1 MHISTQYHFFC
12 IGTLIRMDVVP
23 DRGLLDFIDGL
34 DVKEKDTS
42 LNTKVCDKE
51 EEKEEETDVWQDIA
65 YALNNWRQ
73 RILDT
78 ECRHATSENF
88 RETIEESLRRH
99 LTGGCVFV
107 KRDILELYS
116 LR

>member
-1 MHISTQYHFFC
+1 
-12 IGTLIRMDVVP
+12 MDVVP

-51 EEKEEETDVWQDIA
+51 GEKDIA
-65 YALNNWRQ
+65 DELNNWTQ

-78 ECRHATSENF
+78 ESRCATNN
-88 RETIEESLRRH
+88 R
-99 LTGGCVFV
+99 
-107 KRDILELYS
+107 RDIVAIWPLTNEKC
-116 LR
+116 